1 MIRVDH
7 PPHDVAAEQD
17 AEPDNGQLRGEAGG
31 ERAEG
36 PGRIAPLHGGLEIG
50 GRSDRKLSLRE
61 TMNRTAAALVAMR
74 PTAIGSLSGVRALS
88 FNSRRTDFSR
98 LVISS
103 FEN

>member
-50 GRSDRKLSLRE
+50 GRSDRKLSLRRDDEPYGGRARRDE
-61 TMNRTAAALVAMR
+61 TNGDR
-74 PTAIGSLSGVRALS
+74 
-88 FNSRRTDFSR
+88 
-98 LVISS
+98 
-103 FEN
+103 